1 MDGFSLLL
9 ILKANNTPK
18 IKFVTQPGFE
28 LLRLTVASRS
38 MTPLVRLF
46 AVKANQ
52 SRTSIEFSAR
62 TPQEFRHIAQRC
74 PRNGLPWVR
83 MSDT

>member
-38 MTPLVRLF
+38 MTPLVRF
-46 AVKANQ
+46 PPIGERCGSCHCDSPETSTGDERAD
-52 SRTSIEFSAR
+52 RTTS
-62 TPQEFRHIAQRC
+62 
-74 PRNGLPWVR
+74 NW
-83 MSDT
+83 